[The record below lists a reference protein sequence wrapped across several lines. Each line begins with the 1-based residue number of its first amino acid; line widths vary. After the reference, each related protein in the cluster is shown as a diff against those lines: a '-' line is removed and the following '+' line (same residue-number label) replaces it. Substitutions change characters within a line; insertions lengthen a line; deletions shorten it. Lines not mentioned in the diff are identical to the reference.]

1 MTENTDTRR
10 PGQTLKASELRI
22 GDIVTLSGD
31 NALAT
36 FNQIIVRNIRVD
48 ERYPKSG
55 PQVYLSRPYALLG
68 DWITTGGVGVSLATE
83 EFSVAADHGSL
94 TFTLVKPTDAERHAR
109 AVQKE
114 RDEQQ
119 AELKRLREHAERL
132 TAKVTS
138 REAYAVEQEQKRM
151 HLEAQLVVTETAR
164 KAAEARVAQLDGEQ
178 TALDDQ
184 IVVLQTLAGKT
195 LATLEKTEAALNDA
209 RYNAAQYAT
218 EAEQIDAARKAAEAE
233 LVKLRTRINFF
244 AQEVAQ

>member
-1 MTENTDTRR
+1 
-10 PGQTLKASELRI
+10 
-22 GDIVTLSGD
+22 VTLAGD

-36 FNQIIVRNIRVD
+36 FNQLIVRNIRVD
-48 ERYPKSG
+48 ERYANQG
-55 PQVYLSRPYALLG
+55 PQVHLSRPYALLG
-68 DWITTGGVGVSLATE
+68 DWVTTAGVGVSLATE
-83 EFSVAADHGSL
+83 EFTVAADHGSL
-94 TFTLVKPTDAERHAR
+94 RFVLVRPSDAERHAR
-109 AVQKE
+109 AIQKE
-114 RDEQQ
+114 REAQQ
-119 AELKRLREHAERL
+119 AELARLREVASKL
-132 TAKVTS
+132 TAKLTS

-184 IVVLQTLAGKT
+184 IVVLQTLADKT
-195 LATLEKTEAALNDA
+195 LATLEKTEAELIDA
-209 RYNAAQYAT
+209 RATAAQYAT